1 MSTFTDAA
9 YEITD
14 ETDAALLRE
23 VALTVSSFST
33 YDNNWFNLKNA
44 IEMVGRDEGEDFTN
58 MVDKLP
64 TSKVHLVFDDDSV
77 SEVGLNALRFC
88 VNLVKVTLP
97 HVKIIEALAFYSCKH
112 LSEVEAPTTTKL
124 HHSCFEECGV
134 MTVNMPSLMTIGE
147 RSFYKCSNLETLIIP
162 RTCKIA
168 SDCYSNPLTGTRLQ
182 VDANRHHF
190 ANDTMAYARWAAEPA
205 TRQLKEEEH
214 RLKEENARLEEKLN
228 LRAQNLRLE
237 REIAIMRST
246 LSR

>member
-1 MSTFTDAA
+1 MESTATMSTFTDAA

-23 VALTVSSFST
+23 VTLTVSSFSM

-44 IEMVGRDEGEDFTN
+44 IELVGRDEGEDITN
-58 MVDKLP
+58 DKLP

-97 HVKIIEALAFYSCKH
+97 HILIIESLAFYRCEH
-112 LSEVEAPTTTKL
+112 LTEVEAPSTTKL
-124 HHSCFEECGV
+124 HNACFRECGLT
-134 MTVNMPSLMTIGE
+134 TVNMPSLMTIGE
-147 RSFYKCSNLETLIIP
+147 SSFYECSDLKYLTIP

-168 SDCYSNPLTGTRLQ
+168 SDCYSNPFSGTRLQ
-182 VDANRHHF
+182 VDANRHF
-190 ANDTMAYARWAAEPA
+190 ANNTMAYARWAAEPA

-228 LRAQNLRLE
+228 LRTENLRLE
-237 REIAIMRST
+237 KEIAT
-246 LSR
+246 LRR